1 MIYKRCSRCGKRLP
15 EGKTCICIKQR
26 HKEYDRY
33 SRDKKS
39 DSFYHSKE
47 WKEARDK
54 ALEADEGLDVYA
66 YMTSGQIIAAD
77 TVHHIVPLRDDWS
90 KRCDVSNLMSLSPA
104 SHNTIEWLY
113 KQGRAKAE
121 KTLTD
126 MLKRYRESR

>member
-1 MIYKRCSRCGKRLP
+1 MP

-54 ALEADEGLDVYA
+54 ALEADERLDVYA

-104 SHNTIEWLY
+104 
-113 KQGRAKAE
+113 
-121 KTLTD
+121 
-126 MLKRYRESR
+126 